1 MEWEGTLPIVL
12 QVTDAMKPLME
23 MMEMMT
29 LMDEVDTDKEE
40 DDLENTN
47 L

>member
-1 MEWEGTLPIVL
+1 MVL
-12 QVTDAMKPLME
+12 QVNDAVEPLME
-23 MMEMMT
+23 MMETMNS
-29 LMDEVDTDKEE
+29 MDEVDTDKED